1 MTQSVSKPSCERC
14 QSLPEKLE
22 LEGMGRLFLWLPL
35 GHSFGKL
42 VRVLGDSGRQ
52 FQVTPEAQ
60 CVAVRLEG
68 AQLGNFVADV
78 VGSLTGEEA
87 RATRAL
93 FIEGDGEPGLMDFPR
108 VGSLT
113 QLLTMTRAGWLVD
126 MLAEKRVTS
135 HYQPIVHARD
145 TRQVYAY
152 EALLRGLE
160 RDGSLVFPGKMLTL
174 ARDAD
179 MLFQLDLAARL
190 SAVREAARLG
200 LNVPIFINFTPTAI
214 YDPAFCLRSTV
225 AAITELGVPP
235 GHVVFEIIESD
246 HTPDANHLKSLI
258 AYYRQAGFRVALDDL
273 GAGYSSLNLIHQLRP
288 DIMKL
293 DMELIRGIHQDAY
306 KASITEKLLE
316 LAQKL
321 GILTVAEGIETPE
334 ELGWVRSHG
343 VDFVQG
349 YLIARPAS
357 PPKSDTPHFTF
368 TD

>member
-1 MTQSVSKPSCERC
+1 MTQSVSKPCERC

-22 LEGMGRLFLWLPL
+22 VEGVGRLFLWLPL

-68 AQLGNFVADV
+68 AHLGTFVADV

-93 FIEGDGEPGLMDFPR
+93 FLEGEREPGLMDFPR

-113 QLLTMTRAGWLVD
+113 QLLTMTRSGWLVD

-135 HYQPIVHARD
+135 HYQPIVHAKD
-145 TRQVYAY
+145 TRKVYAY

-225 AAITELGVPP
+225 SAIQELGIPP

-273 GAGYSSLNLIHQLRP
+273 GAGYSPLNLIHQLRP

-293 DMELIRGIHQDAY
+293 DMELIRGIHQDPY

-334 ELGWVRSHG
+334 ELRWVREHG

-349 YLIARPAS
+349 YLIAKPSS
-357 PPKSDTPHFTF
+357 PPVSATPHYY
-368 TD
+368 

>member
-1 MTQSVSKPSCERC
+1 MSQSVAKSCERC
-14 QSLPEKLE
+14 QTLPEKLE
-22 LEGMGRLFLWLPL
+22 LEGAGRVFLWLPL

-42 VRVLGDSGRQ
+42 VKVLGDSGREY
-52 FQVTPEAQ
+52 QVTPQAQ
-60 CVAVRLEG
+60 CVAVQLDG
-68 AQLGNFVADV
+68 SHLGNFVADV
-78 VGSLTGEEA
+78 MGALTGEES

-93 FIEGDGEPGLMDFPR
+93 FVQGHGEPGLGDYPR

-113 QLLTMTRAGWLVD
+113 QLLTMARAGWLVD

-135 HYQPIVHARD
+135 HYQPIVRAKD
-145 TRQVYAY
+145 TREVYAY
-152 EALLRGLE
+152 EALLRGQE
-160 RDGSLVFPGKMLTL
+160 RDGSLVPPGKMLSL

-179 MLFQLDLAARL
+179 LLFQLDLAARL

-200 LNVPIFINFTPTAI
+200 LQVPVFINFTPTAI

-225 AAITELGVPP
+225 AAIAEVGMPP
-235 GHVVFEIIESD
+235 QNVVFEIIESD
-246 HTPDANHLKSLI
+246 HTPDANHLKTLI

-334 ELGWVRSHG
+334 ELRWVREHG

-349 YLIARPAS
+349 YLIAKPAS
-357 PPKSDTPHFTF
+357 PPVTKTPSF